1 MKTEIIVY
9 KILSFLLL
17 PVAAFFGL
25 VCLLALVT
33 ALGNPSML
41 ISVFLFA
48 CMVIYIIASFIFL
61 TKGIDS
67 NKRCKPVLRD
77 LIRINAVITF
87 IFFLLAAIS
96 FISVKANPALLAE
109 GMKQWTN
116 STTLPP
122 GVTTSDLQTAMAS
135 LLNFFIVLSVVLLI
149 HILITFHLL
158 RKYRLAFEPETMD
171 IDL

>member
-1 MKTEIIVY
+1 MKTELIIY

-25 VCLLALVT
+25 VCLLALLS

-61 TKGIDS
+61 TKAIDS
-67 NKRCKPVLRD
+67 NKHCKPVLRD
-77 LIRINAVITF
+77 LIRINGTITF
-87 IFFLLAAIS
+87 VFFLLAAIS
-96 FISVKANPALLAE
+96 FFSVKANPALLEE
-109 GMKQWTN
+109 GMKQWTA
-116 STTLPP
+116 STTLPQ
-122 GVTTSDLQTAMAS
+122 GVTVSDLQKAMAS
-135 LLNFFIVLSVVLLI
+135 LLNFFIVLSIVLLI
-149 HILITFHLL
+149 HIVITFRLL
-158 RKYRLAFEPETMD
+158 RKYRLAFEPERID